1 MADRAGDRGGRS
13 PRLGDHDLDAALT
26 RFEDLLLALPFDRA
40 LPDLESLLERAEV
53 PTELLRR
60 DERALKLLHEAV
72 VARPFGS
79 LDAVQR
85 VRTEV
90 GLLTLEVELLTDRL
104 ADADASPTTVARA
117 AQRLAEVRACLD
129 EIRGEL

>member
-1 MADRAGDRGGRS
+1 V
-13 PRLGDHDLDAALT
+13 RL
-26 RFEDLLLALPFDRA
+26 EDLLLALPFDRA
-40 LPDLESLLERAEV
+40 LPDVDGLLDAADV
-53 PTELLRR
+53 PRELLRR

-104 ADADASPTTVARA
+104 TDRDAAPDTVARA
-117 AQRLAEVRACLD
+117 EARLAEVRARLD
-129 EIRGEL
+129 DIRDEL